1 MRIGRQIIDVERI
14 CGFLYEYL
22 YWLIAGGAGLLIVV
36 AGIWGYTLWRDGPD
50 YWYTSAQKQYER
62 GKYALDKKNDEAAAR
77 RSFENAETLLKKL
90 LDENTKGHT
99 SDAWLL
105 RYKVLAALS
114 AILAKEEQS
123 RGETGI
129 KTPSAEMAAAAD
141 RCLSRA
147 AADAQCV
154 EAQAIILSRFFKYL
168 DNMDQLGEASR
179 YAANLLAVQSDT
191 YPGLPDFHNY
201 LIGAHY
207 ILAWKAMSGSSPRP
221 DEAMTHLQASR
232 ELDLKHAGP
241 GAAPP
246 LRWREIGL
254 EGLVLKTKTDKLNEL
269 REKKLPEWLA
279 RVKEAKDRSPAAE
292 ANDPAKQPGLTRL
305 SPTNTRGLC
314 DLLLLA
320 IELANTSEQ
329 AGERTE
335 LALQVCQT
343 MLGAEK
349 PSRMTYLEVARLVTR
364 IPGLLVR
371 QPNANQLTADRWSRM
386 DMQVSKLMHQ
396 CRAGRVPIDPA
407 VDLALVHETA
417 AHGCLADVD
426 QLVHEGLAAAKAGKL
441 KQDHYLVQDLHTEA
455 AWSLVLRHMPSEARG
470 HLAALDG
477 QKSGRASLAEGMLA
491 ILDGRLENAVAVLER
506 TRLDPEIGK
515 TILPYLG
522 LAYAWLGM
530 GRHDQAL
537 PALEI
542 LRNRYQ
548 SSDQWSEEEK
558 IAARACF
565 RTGRRSIWSCFAAT

>member
-1 MRIGRQIIDVERI
+1 MRIGRQTIDAERI
-14 CGFLYEYL
+14 REFLYEYL

-50 YWYTSAQKQYER
+50 YWYTSAQKHYER

-77 RSFENAETLLKKL
+77 RLFENADTLLKKI
-90 LDENTKGHT
+90 LDENGKGPT

-105 RYKVLAALS
+105 RYKVIDALAT
-114 AILAKEEQS
+114 ITAKEEQS
-123 RGETGI
+123 RGETGNR
-129 KTPSAEMAAAAD
+129 TPSAEMAATAS

-147 AADAQCV
+147 AADPQCV
-154 EAQAIILSRFFKYL
+154 EAQAIILGRFFNY

-221 DEAMTHLQASR
+221 DEAMTHLRASR

-241 GAAPP
+241 GACAAPA
-246 LRWREIGL
+246 WREIGL

-279 RVKEAKDRSPAAE
+279 RVKEAKDRSPDAVAIARIRE
-292 ANDPAKQPGLTRL
+292 WLPANSGIRLPTNLTRL
-305 SPTNTRGLC
+305 SSTNTRGLC

-320 IELANTSEQ
+320 IELSSTSEQ

-349 PSRMTYLEVARLVTR
+349 PSYMTYREVARLVTR
-364 IPGLLVR
+364 IPGLLAR
-371 QPNANQLTADRWSRM
+371 QPKANQLTADRWSRM
-386 DMQVSKLMHQ
+386 DIQVSKLMHQ
-396 CRAGRVPIDPA
+396 CRAGGVPIDPA
-407 VDLALVHETA
+407 VDLDLVHETA

-455 AWSLVLRHMPSEARG
+455 AWSLVLRHMPSEARE

-477 QKSGRASLAEGMLA
+477 QKSGKALLAEGMLA
-491 ILDGRLENAVAVLER
+491 IMDGRLENAVAVLER

-542 LRNRYQ
+542 LQNRYQ

-558 IAARACF
+558 IAARA
-565 RTGRRSIWSCFAAT
+565 